1 MVELVSRAQ
10 SIYLMIRMKNLRTEK
25 VQKSLSVFI
34 DRLNHITIIIVDI
47 VEQTT
52 VHVKL
57 HSFNTPT

>member
-1 MVELVSRAQ
+1 
-10 SIYLMIRMKNLRTEK
+10 MIRMKNLRTEK

-57 HSFNTPT
+57 HSFNTNSYWQDLF